1 MSNKTIAI
9 STIIIVSFITLAA
22 LSAEIYATLQ
32 TINPVAAIAAVTVA
46 LIGIIWFRKTKS

>member
-1 MSNKTIAI
+1 LSNKTIAI